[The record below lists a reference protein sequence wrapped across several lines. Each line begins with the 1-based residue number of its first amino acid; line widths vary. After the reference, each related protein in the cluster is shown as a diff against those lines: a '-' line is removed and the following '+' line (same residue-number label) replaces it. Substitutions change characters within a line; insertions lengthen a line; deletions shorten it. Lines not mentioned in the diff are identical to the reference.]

1 MNQIQKTANN
11 EDAKGMTLIVKTVSR
26 LTVGLVMLFG
36 IYIVVHGHVAPGGGF
51 TGGVIIALSFIL
63 LMLAFGKDVALT
75 KIPKAVAS
83 FLEGFGALMFLGL
96 ALLGFS
102 GGYFFSNVFSKGEA
116 FKLFSA
122 GEIPL
127 YNIVISIKV
136 CTGLFA
142 IFLVLVLLKF
152 ESKIKG
158 K

>member
-1 MNQIQKTANN
+1 MTNSDNL
-11 EDAKGMTLIVKTVSR
+11 KGMTLIVKTVSR
-26 LTVGLVMLFG
+26 LTVGLIMLFG

-51 TGGVIIALSFIL
+51 AGGVIIALAFIL
-63 LMLAFGKDVALT
+63 LMLAFGKEKALE

-96 ALLGFS
+96 ALLGFG
-102 GGYFFSNVFSKGEA
+102 GGYFFANVFGRGEA
-116 FKLFSA
+116 FRLFSA

-127 YNIVISIKV
+127 YNIIISIKV

-152 ESKIKG
+152 ESKLKG